1 MKFYDRVQELEL
13 LRKTRRAAV
22 VGRRRIGKTR
32 LLEEAMSRDFI
43 YLFFYSDASEA
54 FIAEKWTT
62 AIKQKEIY
70 IPPLNKIT
78 DILEYIFRNID
89 LPMVIDE
96 IQNASKKFPGFIS
109 LLQQL
114 MDTFKTRAVYITG
127 SLISVMKKIVENYKS
142 PIFGRFDFIIK
153 LRELD
158 FQTVLEIMS
167 DLGYSWEEALKYYS
181 VFGGIP
187 KYYELIETLK
197 PEDFNDFINLMF
209 FRYPRPLYNEI
220 YVMLKEEIGKDFS
233 NYFGILHAASQR
245 GVTFNAIASAMN
257 MLSTSVSKYL
267 TALIDDYQ
275 LMRRE
280 QPVSKKKKK
289 THYFISSNIID
300 FWFKFGFSQQDQLD
314 RGNDELV
321 HKEFLK
327 HFPTFFGFK
336 FENMVIQLLPSF
348 LKRHGIDYRTI
359 GKDWGKDYEFDFVVE
374 NENNIYIG
382 EIKRGELNVTAEID
396 KIDSITRR
404 EAYYRNKTVKYIF
417 IANKFFNIMASDKI
431 IMVPLDQY
439 FQRSNV
445 HQKHRN
451 GKRQFSRGRT

>member
-1 MKFYDRVQELEL
+1 MKFYDRAQELDL
-13 LRKTRRAAV
+13 LVKTNRAAV

-32 LLEEAMSRDFI
+32 LLEEAMSRDYI

-54 FIAEKWTT
+54 FIAEKWAA
-62 AIKQKEIY
+62 AIKQKDIY
-70 IPPLNKIT
+70 IPSLNKIT
-78 DILEYIFRNID
+78 DILEYIFNNID
-89 LPMVIDE
+89 LPIVIDE
-96 IQNASKKFPGFIS
+96 IQNSVKKFPGFIS

-197 PEDFNDFINLMF
+197 PTDFNDFINLMF

-233 NYFGILHAASQR
+233 NYFGILHAVSQR

-257 MLSTSVSKYL
+257 MASTSASKYL
-267 TALIDDYQ
+267 SSLIQDYE
-275 LMRRE
+275 LIRRE
-280 QPVSKKKKK
+280 QPISKKKKK

-300 FWFKFGFSQQDQLD
+300 FWLRFCYSQQDQLD
-314 RGNDELV
+314 RGNDQLV
-321 HKEFLK
+321 YEDFLK
-327 HFPTFFGFK
+327 LFPTFFGFK
-336 FENMVIQLLPSF
+336 FEAMIIQLLPSF
-348 LKRHGIDYRTI
+348 LKGQGIGYRII

-374 NENNIYIG
+374 NEKNIYIG
-382 EIKRGELNVTAEID
+382 EIKRGELNVPLEIN
-396 KIDSITRR
+396 KINAITRR
-404 EAYYRNKTVKYIF
+404 ETFYKNKTINYIF
-417 IANKFFNIMASDKI
+417 IANKFFNKKETNNILY
-431 IMVPLDQY
+431 VPLDQY
-439 FQRSNV
+439 FQS
-445 HQKHRN
+445 
-451 GKRQFSRGRT
+451 

>member
-1 MKFYDRVQELEL
+1 MKFYNRVQELNL
-13 LRKTRRAAV
+13 LRKTRRAAL

-32 LLEEAMSRDFI
+32 LLEEAMSQDFI
-43 YLFFYSDASEA
+43 YLFFYNDASEA
-54 FIAEKWTT
+54 FIAEKWSEV
-62 AIKQKEIY
+62 IRKKGFY
-70 IPPLNKIT
+70 MPPLNKIT
-78 DILEYIFRNID
+78 DILEYIFQNID
-89 LPMVIDE
+89 MPVVIDE
-96 IQNASKKFPGFIS
+96 IQNSSKKFPEFIS

-114 MDTFKTRAVYITG
+114 MDSFKPKAVYITG

-158 FQTVLEIMS
+158 FQTIQAIMNN
-167 DLGYSWEEALKYYS
+167 LGYSWEEALKYYS

-197 PEDFNDFINLMF
+197 PKNFNDFINLMF

-233 NYFGILHAASQR
+233 NYFGILHAVSQR
-245 GVTFNAIASAMN
+245 GVTFNAMASAMN
-257 MLSTSVSKYL
+257 MVSTSVSKYL
-267 TALIDDYQ
+267 NALMNDYE
-275 LMRRE
+275 LIRKE
-280 QPVSKKKKK
+280 QPISKKKKK

-336 FENMVIQLLPSF
+336 FENIVIELLPSF
-348 LKRHGIDYRTI
+348 LKRHGIGYHTI

-374 NENNIYIG
+374 NEMNIYIG
-382 EIKRGELNVTAEID
+382 EIKRGELNVTVEID
-396 KIDSITRR
+396 RINSIIQR
-404 EAYYRNKTVKYIF
+404 ESFYRNKTVNYIF
-417 IANKFFNIMASDKI
+417 IANKFANRKESDNII
-431 IMVPLDQY
+431 YVPLDQY
-439 FQRSNV
+439 F
-445 HQKHRN
+445 HA
-451 GKRQFSRGRT
+451 